1 MTEPASAFASLSSKL
16 CPWLRPALEQLETA
30 RAAKRLGHGWL
41 LAGPPG
47 IGKINLALVFA
58 HRLLARGEPTPL
70 PADLPAADAVAAM
83 ADRHIPIDHHPDL
96 HWLFPEEEKRTISVE
111 QIRDVADSLNL
122 KSHRGGAKVVLIEPA
137 DGMTNAAANA
147 LLKTLEEPSDDTYL
161 MLLSHQPQRLPAT
174 IRSRCQRLNL
184 ARPSAEEFARW
195 RGVAGADVTSAW
207 LLTGG
212 SPLQTAAMLQDGK
225 SIENIGLRDQLS
237 LISRDAT
244 DVQSV
249 ASAWTKGDPELALT
263 WLTRE
268 LHRQIRARL
277 APAVSTSVTDPD
289 AGILHNAWSKL
300 TLRRLFEQYETAERL
315 LNQLGS
321 GVNMDLALQA
331 MLLGFQG
338 NRGQP

>member
-16 CPWLRPALEQLETA
+16 CPWLRPALEQLEMA
-30 RAAKRLGHGWL
+30 RAAQRLGHGWL
-41 LAGPPG
+41 LAGPAG

-58 HRLLARGEPTPL
+58 ARLLARGASGAPG
-70 PADLPAADAVAAM
+70 DLPAAEAVAATR
-83 ADRHIPIDHHPDL
+83 DRHTPIDHHPDL

-111 QIRDVADSLNL
+111 QIRDVSETLNL

-137 DGMTNAAANA
+137 DGMTGAAANA
-147 LLKTLEEPSDDTYL
+147 LLKTLEEPSADTYL

-184 ARPSAEEFARW
+184 ARPSTADFARW
-195 RGVAGADVTSAW
+195 IGAAPADCASAW

-212 SPLQTAAMLQDGK
+212 SPLQTAALLQDNK
-225 SIENIGLRDQLS
+225 SSESNGLRDQLALVS
-237 LISRDAT
+237 SDKI

-249 ASAWTKGDPELALT
+249 ADAWAKSDPELALT

-277 APAVSTSVTDPD
+277 APGVSTSVTDPEG
-289 AGILHNAWSKL
+289 GILHNAWSKL

-321 GVNMDLALQA
+321 GINMELALQA

-338 NRGQP
+338 NRGPS